1 MLLKF
6 YAYRYLIQ
14 RQERTP
20 FKMRSP
26 LHQSATKRSLYP
38 ELESQ
43 AAKRPVSE
51 SSIEAELQDHPDA
64 SENCDP
70 DRPSIWKTPEDE
82 PGSTPPRFEMPGLGN
97 SPPGGNAVSV
107 IRKVGRA
114 CLPMALF
121 DFNSYVSP
129 TDLERFYLVK
139 EHCSP
144 VKSIHKQ
151 EEMAKTHA
159 ALALIQLAQGK

>member
-1 MLLKF
+1 
-6 YAYRYLIQ
+6 
-14 RQERTP
+14 
-20 FKMRSP
+20 MRSP

-43 AAKRPVSE
+43 AAKRSLSE
-51 SSIEAELQDHPDA
+51 SSSIEADLKDHLDA

-70 DRPSIWKTPEDE
+70 DRHSIWKTPEDE
-82 PGSTPPRFEMPGLGN
+82 PGSTPPSHFDVPAGLGN
-97 SPPGGNAVSV
+97 SPQSVNAVSV